1 MTPKPIP
8 LRKAIA
14 PRPQNNLPLIHG
26 LHHFAYRCKDS
37 EETRKFYED
46 ILGLPFAAAVTHDL
60 VPSTGEYSPYYH
72 IFFELGD
79 GSYLAFFDLLDG
91 EGYESDPKTPTW
103 VNHLALEVDSLETLE
118 VYKKRLIENG
128 VEVLGVVDHKW
139 FNSIYFFDPNGI
151 RLELVQRTA
160 SFGEMEKKFNA
171 VKNVM
176 SGLKEKKEALR
187 RSKS

>member
-1 MTPKPIP
+1 M
-8 LRKAIA
+8 
-14 PRPQNNLPLIHG
+14 
-26 LHHFAYRCKDS
+26 
-37 EETRKFYED
+37 
-46 ILGLPFAAAVTHDL
+46 
-60 VPSTGEYSPYYH
+60 
-72 IFFELGD
+72 
-79 GSYLAFFDLLDG
+79 LDG
-91 EGYESDPKTPTW
+91 EGYESDPKTPSW
-103 VNHLALEVDSLETLE
+103 VNHLALEVDSLEALE

-171 VKNVM
+171 VENVM